1 MTIVFHI
8 LGVVLLRPKN
18 SYMVDQGFELELG
31 TPHFSSDILGYV
43 IPFVGIHDVHIC
55 LKDIIQDG
63 RW

>member
-1 MTIVFHI
+1 
-8 LGVVLLRPKN
+8 
-18 SYMVDQGFELELG
+18 MVDQGFELELG